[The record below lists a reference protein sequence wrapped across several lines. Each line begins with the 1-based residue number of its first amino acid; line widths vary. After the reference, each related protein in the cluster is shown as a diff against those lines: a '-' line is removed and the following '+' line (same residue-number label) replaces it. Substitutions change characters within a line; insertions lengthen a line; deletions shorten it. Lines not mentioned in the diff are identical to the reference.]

1 MLAVTQVREAL
12 LALRRAGY
20 TSTFLLTHR
29 AGSSSPA
36 IHTRLDSHTH
46 HLVAGA
52 LAQGEQ
58 GGNVASPGFT
68 LWSPS
73 TNPAGEELLREVPD
87 RSVLFVFSSRDPEV
101 VLIFLLM

>member
-1 MLAVTQVREAL
+1 MLPVEVREAL

-36 IHTRLDSHTH
+36 IHTRLDSCTH

-58 GGNVASPGFT
+58 GGSVASPGFT

-73 TNPAGEELLREVPD
+73 TNTVGEELLREVPD
-87 RSVLFVFSSRDPEV
+87 R
-101 VLIFLLM
+101 

>member
-1 MLAVTQVREAL
+1 MLPVEVREAL

-46 HLVAGA
+46 HLVAEA
-52 LAQGEQ
+52 LAQGEK
-58 GGNVASPGFT
+58 GGSVVSPGFT

-73 TNPAGEELLREVPD
+73 TNPVGEELFKGGP
-87 RSVLFVFSSRDPEV
+87 
-101 VLIFLLM
+101 

>member
-1 MLAVTQVREAL
+1 MLPVEVREAL
-12 LALRRAGY
+12 LALRRNGY
-20 TSTFLLTHR
+20 TSTFHLTHL

-58 GGNVASPGFT
+58 GGSVASPGFT

-73 TNPAGEELLREVPD
+73 TNPAGEELLREVPG
-87 RSVLFVFSSRDPEV
+87 RSVLVVPSSRDPEV
-101 VLIFLLM
+101 GLNFPLM

>member
-1 MLAVTQVREAL
+1 MLPVEVREAL
-12 LALRRAGY
+12 LALRRVGY

-58 GGNVASPGFT
+58 GGSVASPGFT

-73 TNPAGEELLREVPD
+73 TNPVGEELLREVPD

-101 VLIFLLM
+101 GLIFPLM

>member
-1 MLAVTQVREAL
+1 MFPVTEVMEAL
-12 LALRRAGY
+12 LALKRNGY

-58 GGNVASPGFT
+58 GRSVASPGFT

-73 TNPAGEELLREVPD
+73 TNPVGEELLMEVPGQFYLC
-87 RSVLFVFSSRDPEV
+87 SHQELGPC
-101 VLIFLLM
+101 FL

>member
-1 MLAVTQVREAL
+1 MLPVEVREAV

-29 AGSSSPA
+29 AGSSSPS

-46 HLVAGA
+46 HLAAEA
-52 LAQGEQ
+52 LAQREQ
-58 GGNVASPGFT
+58 GGSVASPGFT

-73 TNPAGEELLREVPD
+73 TNPVGEELLREVPD
-87 RSVLFVFSSRDPEV
+87 RSVLVVSSSRDPEV
-101 VLIFLLM
+101 GLNFPLM